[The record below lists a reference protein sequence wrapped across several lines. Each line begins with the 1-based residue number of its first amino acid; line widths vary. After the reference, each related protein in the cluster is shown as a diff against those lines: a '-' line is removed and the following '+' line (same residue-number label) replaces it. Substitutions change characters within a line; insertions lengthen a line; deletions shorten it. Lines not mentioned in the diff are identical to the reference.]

1 MTEETMHHD
10 AAGPGLAAVDH
21 RMLPDASVRR
31 EGCAGS
37 GARLPHRLSRG
48 GAAPVRMASQAP
60 HRTVLRHG
68 AGPQPSIYYVWF
80 LAVAGQVAPKA
91 CSSLCGLSA
100 PAGRRPPAADS
111 LLVPSRA
118 ARSQPCAAALR
129 AACQC
134 PLATGSAGARR
145 ARPYPKP
152 VAYSLMRKLL
162 IKQPLLG
169 QLREGARISD
179 KVRTLPHFACR
190 LSSNNRTVLLAR

>member
-91 CSSLCGLSA
+91 CSSLGGLSV

-118 ARSQPCAAALR
+118 ARSQPGA

-145 ARPYPKP
+145 ARP
-152 VAYSLMRKLL
+152 
-162 IKQPLLG
+162 
-169 QLREGARISD
+169 
-179 KVRTLPHFACR
+179 
-190 LSSNNRTVLLAR
+190 